1 MPGPGMELIGEE
13 EIQEVLD
20 VLRGGYLFRYGISL
34 GSEVD
39 PRFKGK
45 VYQVEKEIADYCG
58 LRHAVAVN
66 SGTSALLTA
75 LAGLGIGPGDEVI
88 VPGYTFIASLSSIVY
103 SRAVPVLAEVDRTF
117 NLDPEDVQAKITPRT
132 KAIMAVHMMGN
143 PARLDELRAIA
154 DERGLLLVED
164 CCQAFG
170 ATYKGRPVGS
180 IGHAGAFSFNVYK
193 TITSG
198 DGGMVVTND
207 EEVYTRCFAFH
218 DQGHSPLRTGV
229 EIGKRPFIGLD
240 FRFTELQAAVLLA
253 QFRKLPQIVSHLRAN
268 KKRYKEIIA
277 NLPGLEF
284 REITDPEG
292 ECATMLTVILP
303 NEAVAR
309 NIADELGTKVAA
321 DAGWHVYSNMEQILE
336 QRTVTAEKCPFTCSP
351 YADRGGN
358 MQYRKGMLPRTDA
371 LLARSLNIS
380 IGVSDPGLSSAFGVT
395 MRDGLEVV
403 EERATRFT
411 QVAARY
417 LNRSRAVSDSGAV
430 TGGARS

>member
-1 MPGPGMELIGEE
+1 MPGPGMELIGED
-13 EIQEVLD
+13 EIREVLD

-45 VYQVEKEIADYCG
+45 VYQIEKEIAEYCG
-58 LRHAVAVN
+58 LRYAVAVN

-75 LAGLGIGPGDEVI
+75 MAGLGVGPGDEVI
-88 VPGYTFIASLSSIVY
+88 VPGYTFIASLSSIVH

-117 NLDPEDVQAKITPRT
+117 NLDPQDVVQKITPRT

-143 PARLDELRAIA
+143 PSRLTELRAIA
-154 DERGLLLVED
+154 DQHGLWLIED
-164 CCQAFG
+164 ACQAFG

-180 IGHAGAFSFNVYK
+180 MGHAGAFSFNVYK

-198 DGGMVVTND
+198 DGGMVVTDD
-207 EEVYTRCFAFH
+207 EEVYKRAFAFH

-229 EIGKRPFIGLD
+229 EIGKRPLIGLD
-240 FRFTELQAAVLLA
+240 FRFTELQAAVLIA
-253 QFRKLPQIVSHLRAN
+253 QFRKLPQITGRLRAN
-268 KKRYKEIIA
+268 KKRYKAIIA
-277 NLPGLEF
+277 DVEGLEF
-284 REITDPEG
+284 REITDPG

-303 NEAVAR
+303 NEQVAR
-309 NIADELGTKVAA
+309 AIAGELGTKVAA

-351 YADRGGN
+351 YTSQGGQ
-358 MQYRKGMLPRTDA
+358 MRYWKGMLPRTDA

-395 MRDGLEVV
+395 MNDGLDVV
-403 EERATRFT
+403 EQRALRFRE
-411 QVAARY
+411 VAAKH
-417 LNRSRAVSDSGAV
+417 LKSLRSSTIAKGVGR
-430 TGGARS
+430 